1 MAAAAIIA
9 ARKNAKLREERE
21 ANMTVDDVRQMY
33 ELTMKIQKLRLQPGA
48 QRGTQLLPLATSA
61 G

>member
-33 ELTMKIQKLRLQPGA
+33 EEDQKRLA
-48 QRGTQLLPLATSA
+48 ESKTRLECTV
-61 G
+61 